1 MFTGFSQQTI
11 QFFLDIRFH
20 NSIQYFQENRE
31 RYERDVKAPFWAFVE
46 EMAPILRSI
55 DPLMELRPYRCVARL
70 RRDIRFTRDK
80 SPFRDHLWVSFRHA
94 GEPREGSVNYWYE
107 LTPRGMSWGLG
118 TWGENRPMMDTL
130 RRRMAAKPE
139 EVLEI
144 ISGCHLEELGLR
156 PEGNAFK
163 RLAIPENIPE
173 VLRPWYPLRDV
184 YVGRNV
190 ADVDFAFTPALV
202 DALRRDYEALSPLYR
217 LLRGAYETAEAE
229 EGPKL

>member
-1 MFTGFSQQTI
+1 MFTGFSQQTM

-46 EMAPILRSI
+46 EMAPILRGI

-107 LTPRGMSWGLG
+107 LTPRGMGWGLG

-139 EVLEI
+139 EVLDI
-144 ISGCHLEELGLR
+144 IGSCHLEELGLR
-156 PEGNAFK
+156 PEGNTFK
-163 RLAIPENIPE
+163 RLAIPEHLPE
-173 VLRPWYPLRDV
+173 ALRPWYPLRDV

-190 ADVDFAFTPALV
+190 ADVDLAFTPALV
-202 DALRRDYEALSPLYR
+202 DALRSDYEALAPLYR